1 MAETGNIILRQ
12 IECNDNTSKLSL
24 GKSEYTPL
32 KTFLKKNAF
41 DFHQCEIAKTY
52 VLVDE
57 NSVSQ
62 RIWGYITL
70 MNSEILLNEGQR
82 PQETSN
88 TSKYEAFP
96 AVKIARLAIDKGL
109 QGSGYGAKLLNWCI
123 GHVKLAIMPY
133 VGCRFLVVDAKSD
146 SVAFYQKSGFELLNI
161 DKKYTE
167 EHPMMFFDLY
177 QNNTA

>member
-1 MAETGNIILRQ
+1 VIDVGNIILRQ
-12 IECNDNTSKLSL
+12 IQCNDSTTKLSL

-41 DFHQCEIAKTY
+41 EFHQYEIAKTY

-57 NSVSQ
+57 NLKPP

-70 MNSEILLNEGQR
+70 MNSEILLNEGHR
-82 PQETSN
+82 PQETSQ

-96 AVKIARLAIDKGL
+96 AVKIARLAIDKEL
-109 QGSGYGAKLLNWCI
+109 QGLGYGAKLLNWCVSHI
-123 GHVKLAIMPY
+123 KLAIMPY
-133 VGCRFLVVDAKSD
+133 VGCRFLVVDAKRD
-146 SVAFYQKSGFELLNI
+146 SVEFYQKSGFVVLNI

-177 QNNTA
+177 QNNIA